1 MLSDYQF
8 PKDLFY
14 TTEDEWVRVEGDRV
28 VIGVTDY
35 AQQQLGDIVFVE
47 LPEVGA
53 QLERGEPFG
62 VIESVKAVSDLFAP
76 VSGAVAEANAD
87 LADHPE
93 NINTDCYG
101 DGWMLAVV
109 YDDAEEVEALLDA
122 ARYRKHCDERAED

>member
-1 MLSDYQF
+1 MLSDYEL
-8 PKDLFY
+8 PRDLLY
-14 TTEDEWVRVEGDRV
+14 TAEDEWVRIEGDRV
-28 VIGVTDY
+28 VIGVSDF
-35 AQQQLGDIVFVE
+35 AQQQLGDIVFIE

-76 VSGAVAEANAD
+76 VSGAVAEVNAD

-93 NINTDCYG
+93 NVNGDCYG

-109 YDDAEEVEALLDA
+109 YDDAEEVEALLDVV
-122 ARYRKHCDERAED
+122 RYRKHCEERGED

>member
-1 MLSDYQF
+1 MLSDYEL
-8 PKDLFY
+8 PRDLLY
-14 TTEDEWVRVEGDRV
+14 TAEDEWVRIEGDRV
-28 VIGVTDY
+28 VIGVSDF
-35 AQQQLGDIVFVE
+35 AQQQLGDIVFIE

-76 VSGAVAEANAD
+76 VSGAVAEVNAD

-93 NINTDCYG
+93 NVNGDCYG

-109 YDDAEEVEALLDA
+109 YDDAEEVEALLDVV
-122 ARYRKHCDERAED
+122 RYRKHCEERAED